1 MSLFELQFN
10 PGVDKQTTPVGA
22 INRWINS
29 DNVRFRYGLPEKVG
43 GWQSLLTDT
52 ICGVAR
58 QQHAFVDLQGNRYV
72 AIGTDKFLLIY
83 FEGQLHDITPFKSN
97 NAGALTTFT
106 INSIVTNNSNKNATF
121 TTTTNHGLSVGD
133 MLTLTSVTAATNS
146 STTAAGYDGFLY
158 QVQSVPTPTTF
169 ILTLT
174 QQETNAGAVI
184 PGSASGTVN
193 PYDIVGPANQTYG
206 YGFGVGNFGGTVS
219 SALLNDLDGA
229 LAANT
234 AGNNG
239 SATQIRLTSTTGFPA
254 SGTIAVGN
262 ELITYASIAVNELV
276 GITRGAFGT
285 ATTGTSN
292 GQVHNDGAIV
302 TNATDFSGWGE
313 AVEASTVTLEPGLW
327 SLSNFGQVLV
337 ATIANGKTFTWNAGI
352 SARLSTHASTTTS
365 GFETAIATGVGNPT
379 ASRLTLISPTT
390 RHLIHF
396 GTETDIGDTSTQD
409 NMFIRFS
416 DQEGINR
423 YTIEATNTAGSQRL
437 QDGTKIIGSI
447 VAKEN
452 ILVWTDNALY
462 TMKFVGAPFTFGF
475 EQVGTNCGLIGKNA
489 AIEIDGVAYWMGSN
503 GFFSFDG
510 TVNTLPCSVE
520 DYVYDDVD
528 TTKGQQV
535 NAGINNLFTEV
546 TWWYP
551 TAGSDFNN
559 RYVVYNYGQ
568 TNQQVPMGNWYTGT
582 NTNSIRTTWMDTSV
596 YPQPYAT
603 AFNSSKTGTFPVIG
617 GETGLGQSVFFEHE
631 TGTDQVNPDGS
642 TTALTSFVE
651 SFDFA
656 LQTDQGIGE
665 YFLSMGRFLPNFK
678 NLIGNAVINV
688 SVTPYPAQA
697 NTDSSFS
704 PFTIDSA
711 TTFVSTRARGRYA
724 AIKIENT
731 GTGQSWRFGTF
742 QADLKPDGRR

>member
-1 MSLFELQFN
+1 MALQQIKFA
-10 PGVDKQTTPVGA
+10 PGIDKQDTSVGA
-22 INRWINS
+22 VGRWIDS

-43 GWQSLLTDT
+43 GWQSLLPDT
-52 ICGVAR
+52 LVGVAR
-58 QQHAFVDLQGNRYV
+58 KQHAIVDTLGNRYV
-72 AIGTDKFLLIY
+72 ILGTDKFLICY
-83 FEGQLHDITPFKSN
+83 FEGGLHDITPFDTDANGVVIALSSTVTTNTSNTSITIDTGSTLHGFKEGDIVFFSAFTVPTGSNLN
-97 NAGALTTFT
+97 NADFLNKAYQIITVPTNTTFT
-106 INSIVTNNSNKNATF
+106 ITAPSQEGGGGPYNNGSCTVKP
-121 TTTTNHGLSVGD
+121 
-133 MLTLTSVTAATNS
+133 
-146 STTAAGYDGFLY
+146 Y
-158 QVQSVPTPTTF
+158 
-169 ILTLT
+169 
-174 QQETNAGAVI
+174 AV
-184 PGSASGTVN
+184 
-193 PYDIVGPANQTYG
+193 VGPAAQTYG
-206 YGFGVGNFGGTVS
+206 YGYGVGQFGGTVQ
-219 SALLNDLDGA
+219 
-229 LAANT
+229 
-234 AGNNG
+234 G
-239 SATQIRLTSTTGFPA
+239 SATSTL
-254 SGTIAVGN
+254 N
-262 ELITYASIAVNELV
+262 
-276 GITRGAFGT
+276 
-285 ATTGTSN
+285 
-292 GQVHNDGAIV
+292 GAIV
-302 TNATDFSGWGE
+302 AADTTISLADSQNFTTAGKALIGNFASGNY
-313 AVEASTVTLEPGLW
+313 ASTSELISYTGNSDAAPGNLTTVSRSQSGTTAPSNTSSGTTVTQSTDWSGYGDPVVATTTTLEPGLW
-327 SLSNFGQVLV
+327 SLSSFGEVLV
-337 ATIANGKTFTWNAGI
+337 ASIFNGKTFT
-352 SARLSTHASTTTS
+352 
-365 GFETAIATGVGNPT
+365 
-379 ASRLTLISPTT
+379 
-390 RHLIHF
+390 
-396 GTETDIGDTSTQD
+396 
-409 NMFIRFS
+409 
-416 DQEGINR
+416 
-423 YTIEATNTAGSQRL
+423 GSQRL
-437 QDGTKIIGSI
+437 QDGTKIMGAIS
-447 VAKEN
+447 AKEN